1 MARLTSS
8 QPRLYRVRH
17 GKLSTLAFCVNNL
30 WPAMGGN
37 QPRLYRVR
45 HGRLPTLAFYE
56 KYLGHSRRPLCRSR
70 SVHQYW
76 LGRRPGLVSVTEAR
90 PKPAH
95 RTPWSVGCLPVSPQ
109 PTVWPYPGSFSL
121 PTATNSLLLKEQDKK
136 AGCVECACMMFHKNY
151 FFE

>member
-1 MARLTSS
+1 MARHGRQSAEAI
-8 QPRLYRVRH
+8 RVRH
-17 GKLSTLAFCVNNL
+17 GRLSTLAFCVNNL
-30 WPAMGGN
+30 WPAMGGS

-56 KYLGHSRRPLCRSR
+56 KYLGHSRRPLCRPR
-70 SVHQYW
+70 SVHQYR
-76 LGRRPGLVSVTEAR
+76 LPGRRPGSVSVTEAR

-109 PTVWPYPGSFSL
+109 PTVRPYQGSFSL

-136 AGCVECACMMFHKNY
+136 AGCVECACVMFHKII
-151 FFE
+151 F